1 MKITETRLREL
12 IRETLAEV
20 STLDLDDETPPPGVA
35 WTESGGYTLPNGDY
49 LDFEDYLAHREHGVS
64 HLDAHMQMIRALQAA
79 GIEQVVDLDG
89 DSAVHS
95 LAAWEEKVRRAQA
108 GR

>member
-1 MKITETRLREL
+1 MKITETRLRAL

-20 STLDLDDETPPPGVA
+20 SPLDLTDETPPPGVA
-35 WTESGGYTLPNGDY
+35 WTESGGYVLPDGDY
-49 LDFEDYLAHREHGVS
+49 LDFGDYEDGVS
-64 HLDAHMQMIRALQAA
+64 LLDAHMQMIRDLEGA
-79 GIEQVVDLDG
+79 GIRQVVDLDG

-95 LAAWEEKVRRAQA
+95 LAAWKEKVHRALQA